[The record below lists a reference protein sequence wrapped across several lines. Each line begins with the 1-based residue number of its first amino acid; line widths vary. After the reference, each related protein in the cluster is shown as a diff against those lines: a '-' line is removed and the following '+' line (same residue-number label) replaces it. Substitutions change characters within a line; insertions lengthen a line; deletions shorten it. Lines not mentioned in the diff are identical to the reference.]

1 MSAHFGTTTHFGIS
15 NSGHP
20 ADYDSIQVVMDVT
33 SIVVTSSSPSGSA
46 VTVPTGSSS
55 SSHLAHAVA
64 AASASSSKERKRQH
78 RWEQKN
84 RWMVHYELKYGVAP
98 TEFVLSG
105 SDNGGSAVASAAAT
119 TTTVAAA
126 ALVLDGIPVVLKAKC
141 RFCECFGREVA
152 VLSTLKADAPDV
164 SDPSAAADFAVA
176 AAGSSSGGGGGPELA
191 STVGSDSAQR
201 AAKRRRKRQTLKV
214 FGPNFRTD
222 NLESHLSREHPVKWR
237 EYERLRDSEKKD
249 FFPDAPVFKEF
260 LAAAAAAAGGHAPPL
275 TTHQHHHTSS
285 SLASIVLGQS
295 VGQPP
300 SSLSSSHHHVGLTE
314 PSGATTDGNHTS
326 NGSNG
331 SNTSSTSGPTGIIGF
346 SPGSFLG
353 GKMLSFSDK
362 QSGPGGAGTGAA
374 SQVKYLVPVS
384 VMEVVDQLLSS
395 LSVGGGAAA
404 VAAAAAQGGMASHS
418 WWQQF
423 VRADESM
430 DEATLPAPAELKSV
444 VAAGGDTY
452 TLPIR
457 NESLFSYVLDALSA
471 GLSLDA
477 TLAMVHSAERFVL
490 DPVVFGSVARA
501 DVVEC
506 VRNLVSVNL
515 SAISALATLAWGYAV
530 LLRFVTR
537 YSTGYVDVRLQ
548 VAVNDDLHDLHVL
561 AVPVEAHKHSAE
573 LVTAA
578 IVRALT
584 AVDPRAVEKILG
596 VTIDGDPY
604 HMDKYKHVPR
614 LLRHEVAAATNN
626 AAFYV
631 LYSGM
636 YHVDMVVEEMLDVCQ
651 EEFGVLTTLADFDAL
666 CATHPSLV
674 DELGSEPVPL
684 RAASAHWIQVHNMC
698 DWLAMQRETLTKWC
712 HDHNELHR
720 IPANTTWVVIFLLR
734 DILKDVHAARVRCA
748 EHATSFSDVQRHLR
762 ELIFQFRLKFNVKA
776 VVVGAG
782 AVSGTDSE
790 PGVVVSSS
798 DDPADAIGAVV
809 GAGAGVGAPS
819 PSFPLDL
826 HEFTYQ
832 DFVNAVTSLDLF
844 MYEAFQL
851 KSIDGVGESER
862 VHIHERFNSLV
873 LSLIS
878 KFQSLAAVSAESS
891 ASPPSDADADAA
903 VAGSPFPDFHQYSA
917 DIPPSTPYEL
927 ITMNNLAFMGLLNS
941 QQFRLR
947 SKWAGKVLTMITEE
961 RNRMITDFSLRGDF
975 YDTVSLT
982 AKQQQQ
988 GAFSFRDAW
997 RVASLEFATLSSF
1010 AVPFGCLV
1018 AVPRPESDVERA
1030 GSQSL
1035 SNVLLE
1041 SQLHARQ
1048 FDRVNSLR
1056 KHSDTVV

>member
-1 MSAHFGTTTHFGIS
+1 
-15 NSGHP
+15 
-20 ADYDSIQVVMDVT
+20 MDVT
-33 SIVVTSSSPSGSA
+33 SSIVVTSSSVSA
-46 VTVPTGSSS
+46 VTVPSSSSSSSS

-84 RWMVHYELKYGVAP
+84 RWMAHYELKYGVTP

-105 SDNGGSAVASAAAT
+105 CDNGGSAVASAAAT

-152 VLSTLKADAPDV
+152 APATLKADNIDTQ
-164 SDPSAAADFAVA
+164 DPSAAAAADFAVA
-176 AAGSSSGGGGGPELA
+176 AAAIGTAGAGSSSGAELA
-191 STVGSDSAQR
+191 QSAGGDSAQR

-237 EYERLRDSEKKD
+237 EYERLRDVEKKD

-260 LAAAAAAAGGHAPPL
+260 LAAAAAAAAGHAPHL
-275 TTHQHHHTSS
+275 ATHHHHHHHASS
-285 SLASIVLGQS
+285 PLASIVLGPQS
-295 VGQPP
+295 TAQLQGAM
-300 SSLSSSHHHVGLTE
+300 SASHHTE
-314 PSGATTDGNHTS
+314 ASAAADASHSS
-326 NGSNG
+326 NGSGAGG
-331 SNTSSTSGPTGIIGF
+331 SGAGGGGVPTGILGF

-353 GKMLSFSDK
+353 GKMLSFTDK
-362 QSGPGGAGTGAA
+362 QSGSGGAGGGAA
-374 SQVKYLVPVS
+374 SVKYLVPVS

-404 VAAAAAQGGMASHS
+404 VAAAAAQDGMAAHS

-423 VRADESM
+423 VRADESL
-430 DEATLPAPAELKSV
+430 DEATLPAPAELKGI

-490 DPVVFGSVARA
+490 DPVVFGAVTRA
-501 DVVEC
+501 DVAEC

-537 YSTGYVDVRLQ
+537 YSSGYVDVRLQ
-548 VAVNDDLHDLHVL
+548 VAVNDEVHDLHVL

-578 IVRALT
+578 VVRALA

-604 HMDKYKHVPR
+604 HMDKYRAVPS

-631 LYSGM
+631 LYSGT
-636 YHVDMVVEEMLDVCQ
+636 YHVDMVVEEMLDICQ
-651 EEFGVLTTLADFDAL
+651 EEFGVLTTLADFEAL
-666 CATHPSLV
+666 CATNPGLV

-712 HDHNELHR
+712 QDHNELHR
-720 IPANTTWVVIFLLR
+720 IPGNASWVVIFLLR

-748 EHATSFSDVQRHLR
+748 EHAASFSDVQRHLR

-776 VVVGAG
+776 VGAGVGGGGAG
-782 AVSGTDSE
+782 AEDPSGDDDAVSADS
-790 PGVVVSSS
+790 
-798 DDPADAIGAVV
+798 IGAVV
-809 GAGAGVGAPS
+809 GVGVGVGGAAP
-819 PSFPLDL
+819 PSFLDL
-826 HEFTYQ
+826 HEFSYQ

-851 KSIDGVGESER
+851 KSIEGVGESER
-862 VHIHERFNSLV
+862 AHIHERFNSLV
-873 LSLIS
+873 LALIN

-891 ASPPSDADADAA
+891 ASPPSDADDAA
-903 VAGSPFPDFHQYSA
+903 GPGSPFPDFHQYSA

-927 ITMNNLAFMGLLNS
+927 ITMNSLAFMGLLNS

-947 SKWAGKVLTMITEE
+947 SKWAGKVLTLITEE
-961 RNRMITDFSLRGDF
+961 RNRMIADFSLRGEF
-975 YDTVSLT
+975 YDAVSLA

-997 RVASLEFATLSSF
+997 RVASLEFASLSSF

-1018 AVPRPESDVERA
+1018 AVARPESDVERGTA
-1030 GSQSL
+1030 QPL